1 MIKYWLPLKYDL
13 NIGLP
18 EWINYMK
25 LKITNQRFSLGFN
38 LNKKD
43 YLRVVEIKREK
54 RTTQIEGHIHNSEK
68 SILHLSIIA
77 FLI

>member
-1 MIKYWLPLKYDL
+1 
-13 NIGLP
+13 
-18 EWINYMK
+18 MK
-25 LKITNQRFSLGFN
+25 LKITNQWFSLGFN

-43 YLRVVEIKREK
+43 YLRVAERKREK
-54 RTTQIEGHIHNSEK
+54 RTTQIEGHIYNSKK